1 MNNLGPIDLKD
12 PRIKTRSSSI
22 RTSRKLLMG
31 LLVVLILSAM
41 IAWIGFLG
49 WGAAAILR
57 TTAAYIVNLCTAIF

>member
-1 MNNLGPIDLKD
+1 
-12 PRIKTRSSSI
+12 
-22 RTSRKLLMG
+22 MG

-49 WGAAAILR
+49 WGAVAILR